1 MGSVAEADGEWQR
14 VLDHHV
20 VSVRLFTDGGEGPRF
35 DWPPGLVEEF
45 RAAWSKC
52 LALGPG
58 LSVCAVVRR
67 MKPELL
73 RKAAGIASWQ
83 TFREAYKREVVRMI
97 RPKNGGVIVQVLKKK
112 R

>member
-1 MGSVAEADGEWQR
+1 MGSVEKADGEWQR

-20 VSVRLFTDGGEGPRF
+20 VSVRLFTEGGEGPRF

-52 LALGPG
+52 LALGPD
-58 LSVCAVVRR
+58 LFLYTVIRR

-73 RKAAGIASWQ
+73 QKAAEIDSWRM
-83 TFREAYKREVVRMI
+83 FRDAYKREVVRMI
-97 RPKNGGVIVQVLKKK
+97 RPKNDGVIVQVLKK

>member
-1 MGSVAEADGEWQR
+1 MGSVEKADGEWQR

-35 DWPPGLVEEF
+35 DWPPGLVEAF

-52 LALGPG
+52 LALGPD
-58 LSVCAVVRR
+58 LFLCTVIRR

-73 RKAAGIASWQ
+73 RKAADIDSWRM
-83 TFREAYKREVVRMI
+83 FREAYKREVVRMI
-97 RPKNGGVIVQVLKKK
+97 RPKSDGVIVQVLKK